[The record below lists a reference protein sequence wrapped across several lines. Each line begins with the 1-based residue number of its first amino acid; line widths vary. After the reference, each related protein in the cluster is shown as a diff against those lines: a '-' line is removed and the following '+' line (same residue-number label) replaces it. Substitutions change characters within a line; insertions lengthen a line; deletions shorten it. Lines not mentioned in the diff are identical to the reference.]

1 MNMDDSTGGGRLVF
15 YIDEQAASALRTAAE
30 RTSVS
35 GNARAASDLSG
46 LSLEVSLTGAVET
59 SRTVPVQENAVVT
72 FDSLPVGGT
81 VRVKAKAFK
90 QIENYGAVSFYE
102 GTSEP
107 IVIQEGNN
115 AVSLPLA
122 KIKQGLSV
130 PLSLEAIT
138 AGTIT
143 ITNPWTTLKYTI
155 NGGALTAFPN
165 AGSTS
170 GSVTAAAGDVICLYA
185 EASENT
191 STSNTMQI
199 GCSADCYVYGNVMS
213 LVSLDGDDWKPNATE
228 LTTPYA
234 FASLFKNNAFIRNHA
249 SKALYLP
256 ATTLAEYCYYGV
268 FNGCT
273 SLTTAPELPAT
284 TLAQYCYNG
293 MFNGCTGLTASPELP
308 AITLAEHCYSEMFNG
323 CTGLTAAPALPAT
336 TLAQYCYYTMFYGC
350 TSLTA
355 SPVLRATT
363 LVANCYK
370 DMFKNCSSLN
380 SITCLATVPSTP
392 SDALSGWVDGVA
404 SSGTFYKAASAD
416 WSSVDNG
423 IPSGWA
429 QENYTGN

>member
-1 MNMDDSTGGGRLVF
+1 MNMDDSTGGGRIVF

-122 KIKQGLSV
+122 KIKQGGNNAVSLPLAKIKQGLSV

-155 NGGALTAFPN
+155 NGGALTA
-165 AGSTS
+165 
-170 GSVTAAAGDVICLYA
+170 
-185 EASENT
+185 
-191 STSNTMQI
+191 
-199 GCSADCYVYGNVMS
+199 
-213 LVSLDGDDWKPNATE
+213 
-228 LTTPYA
+228 
-234 FASLFKNNAFIRNHA
+234 
-249 SKALYLP
+249 
-256 ATTLAEYCYYGV
+256 
-268 FNGCT
+268 
-273 SLTTAPELPAT
+273 
-284 TLAQYCYNG
+284 
-293 MFNGCTGLTASPELP
+293 
-308 AITLAEHCYSEMFNG
+308 
-323 CTGLTAAPALPAT
+323 
-336 TLAQYCYYTMFYGC
+336 
-350 TSLTA
+350 
-355 SPVLRATT
+355 
-363 LVANCYK
+363 
-370 DMFKNCSSLN
+370 
-380 SITCLATVPSTP
+380 VPS
-392 SDALSGWVDGVA
+392 DGRLLRIRQRDEPGHA
-404 SSGTFYKAASAD
+404 ERG
-416 WSSVDNG
+416 
-423 IPSGWA
+423 
-429 QENYTGN
+429 